1 MEKSK
6 EAMIYLITGKAGAG
20 KTWYATQLKKEFTQ
34 EGKSVYHIDGD
45 VWREKNI
52 NEDFSDEGRLSNLVS
67 AAKMAGRYEDQNDIV
82 ILSFI
87 APKKEWRELMRV
99 FWEQSRTIYIPGGSL
114 WSGTEYEKPDELE
127 MELRG

>member
-1 MEKSK
+1 
-6 EAMIYLITGKAGAG
+6 MIYLITGKANAG

-34 EGKSVYHIDGD
+34 EGKRVYHIDGD

-67 AAKMAGRYEDQNDIV
+67 AAKMAGRYEAQDDIV

-99 FWEQSRTIYIPGGSL
+99 FWKQSRIIYIPGGSL

>member
-1 MEKSK
+1 VEKSK